1 MSPQQ
6 RFLLLLIVVGALAT
20 VLGLVSKRAS
30 LLPYPVVLAA
40 AGVVIGLLPG
50 GQLTHIGADV
60 ILLAFVPGLVFEAAL
75 TLDLPELRRRLLP
88 IGLLA
93 SAGVALTVV
102 LIGTLT
108 HLILGLSWASGVL
121 LGAILATTDPIAVVT
136 LMRRMNA
143 PAGLSAILEGES
155 LFNDGT
161 GVAVFTAV
169 LATILSGA
177 PSVGDATLRFLEITL
192 GGTAIGLAVGFLGL
206 LLLRFAADAPLE
218 ILATL
223 VIAYGSYLAA
233 DVVHASGI
241 VAVVV
246 AGIVV
251 ARYGSA
257 IGRLHGPQLL
267 GFWSLLA
274 FVLNAVLFILVGA
287 ALPAWRLVPVLGFVV
302 VVFLIMLVTRAVP
315 VYGLL
320 GASALRPPPIPWA
333 WRHLTFWAG
342 LRGALSVALALS
354 VANIAAV
361 DSRVS
366 VIAYGVVLL
375 SLLVQGGLVSPVTRV
390 LGMGAV
396 PGAGFA
402 RPGTLR
408 GDVPP
413 QAHEAP

>member
-6 RFLLLLIVVGALAT
+6 RFLLLIILVGALAT
-20 VLGLVSKRAS
+20 VLGLVSKRARMV
-30 LLPYPVVLAA
+30 PYPVVLAA
-40 AGVVIGLLPG
+40 AGVFVGLLPG
-50 GQLTHIGADV
+50 GQFGRVGADV
-60 ILLAFVPGLVFEAAL
+60 ILLAFVPGLIFEAAL

-88 IGLLA
+88 VGLLA
-93 SAGVALTVV
+93 TAGVALTVL

-108 HLILGLSWASGVL
+108 HLILGLSWASGML
-121 LGAILATTDPIAVVT
+121 LGAILAATDPIAVVT
-136 LMRRMNA
+136 LMRQMKA
-143 PAGLSAILEGES
+143 PSGLSAILEGES

-177 PSVGDATLRFLEITL
+177 PSVGDAAIRFLEITA

-274 FVLNAVLFILVGA
+274 FVLNAMLFILVGA
-287 ALPAWRLVPVLGFVV
+287 ALPAWQLLPVLGFIVV
-302 VVFLIMLVTRAVP
+302 AFLIMLVTRAVP

-320 GASALRPPPIPWA
+320 VVSALRPPPIPWA

-354 VANIAAV
+354 VANIPGV
-361 DSRVS
+361 DSRVAL
-366 VIAYGVVLL
+366 IAYGVVLL
-375 SLLVQGGLVSPVTRV
+375 SLLVQGGLVAPVTR
-390 LGMGAV
+390 G
-396 PGAGFA
+396 
-402 RPGTLR
+402 LR
-408 GDVPP
+408 IETTP
-413 QAHEAP
+413 

>member
-1 MSPQQ
+1 MRARGDHMSAQQ
-6 RFLLLLIVVGALAT
+6 RFLLLLILVGALAT
-20 VLGLVSKRAS
+20 VLGLISKRARMV
-30 LLPYPVVLAA
+30 PYPVVLAA
-40 AGVVIGLLPG
+40 AGVAVGLLPG
-50 GQLTHIGADV
+50 GRLGHVGADV

-88 IGLLA
+88 VSLLA
-93 SAGVALTVV
+93 TVGVALTVL

-108 HLILGLSWASGVL
+108 HLILGLSWASGML
-121 LGAILATTDPIAVVT
+121 LGAILAATDPIAVVT
-136 LMRRMNA
+136 LMRQMKA
-143 PAGLSAILEGES
+143 PSGLSAILEGES

-177 PSVGDATLRFLEITL
+177 PSIGDASLRFVEITA

-274 FVLNAVLFILVGA
+274 FVLNAMLFILVGA
-287 ALPAWRLVPVLGFVV
+287 ALPAWELVPVLGSVV
-302 VVFLIMLVTRAVP
+302 VVFLIMLVTRAIP

-320 GASALRPPPIPWA
+320 AASATRPPPIPWA

-354 VANIAAV
+354 VANLPSV
-361 DSRVS
+361 DRRVA

-375 SLLVQGGLVSPVTRV
+375 SLLVQGGLVVPVTRG
-390 LGMGAV
+390 L
-396 PGAGFA
+396 
-402 RPGTLR
+402 RIGTA
-408 GDVPP
+408 D
-413 QAHEAP
+413 

>member
-1 MSPQQ
+1 VSTQQ
-6 RFLLLLIVVGALAT
+6 RFLLLLILVGALAT
-20 VLGLVSKRAS
+20 VLGLVSKRAR

-40 AGVVIGLLPG
+40 AGVVVGLLPG
-50 GQLTHIGADV
+50 GQLTRIGADV

-75 TLDLPELRRRLLP
+75 TLDLAELRRRLLP
-88 IGLLA
+88 VGLLA
-93 SAGVALTVV
+93 TLGVALTVA
-102 LIGTLT
+102 LIGTVT
-108 HLILGLSWASGVL
+108 HLMLGLSWASGML
-121 LGAILATTDPIAVVT
+121 LGAILAATDPIAVVT
-136 LMRRMNA
+136 LMRRLNA

-161 GVAVFTAV
+161 GVAVFTAI

-177 PSVGDATLRFLEITL
+177 PSIGDATVRFLVITL
-192 GGTAIGLAVGFLGL
+192 GGSAIGLAVGFLGL

-233 DVVHASGI
+233 DIVHASGI

-287 ALPAWRLVPVLGFVV
+287 ALPAWRLLPVLGLVV
-302 VVFLIMLVTRAVP
+302 GVFLIMLVTRAIP

-320 GASALRPPPIPWA
+320 GAAALRSPPIPWP

-354 VANIAAV
+354 VADLAGV

-390 LGMGAV
+390 L
-396 PGAGFA
+396 
-402 RPGTLR
+402 RL
-408 GDVPP
+408 
-413 QAHEAP
+413 QQEA

>member
-1 MSPQQ
+1 MSSEQ
-6 RFLLLLIVVGALAT
+6 RFLLLLILVGALAT
-20 VLGLVSKRAS
+20 VLGLVSKRAR

-50 GQLTHIGADV
+50 GQLGHVGSDV
-60 ILLAFVPGLVFEAAL
+60 ILLAFVPGLIFEAAL
-75 TLDLPELRRRLLP
+75 TLDLPELRRRLVP

-93 SAGVALTVV
+93 TAGVALTVV

-108 HLILGLSWASGVL
+108 HLILGLSWASGML
-121 LGAILATTDPIAVVT
+121 LGAILAATDPIAVVT
-136 LMRRMNA
+136 LMRQMKA
-143 PAGLSAILEGES
+143 PSGLSAILEGES

-169 LATILSGA
+169 LATIVSGS
-177 PSVGDATLRFLEITL
+177 PSIGDASLRFVEITA
-192 GGTAIGLAVGFLGL
+192 GGTLIGLAVGFLGL

-233 DVVHASGI
+233 DVLHASGI

-267 GFWSLLA
+267 GFWNLFA
-274 FVLNAVLFILVGA
+274 FVLNAMLFILVGA
-287 ALPAWRLVPVLGFVV
+287 ALPAWELLPVLGFVA
-302 VVFLIMLVTRAVP
+302 VVFVIMLVTRAIP

-320 GASALRPPPIPWA
+320 ALSAIRPPPIPWA

-354 VANIAAV
+354 VANMPSV
-361 DSRVS
+361 DSRVAL
-366 VIAYGVVLL
+366 IAYGVVLL
-375 SLLVQGGLVSPVTRV
+375 SLLVQGGLVVPVTH
-390 LGMGAV
+390 A
-396 PGAGFA
+396 
-402 RPGTLR
+402 LR
-408 GDVPP
+408 IE
-413 QAHEAP
+413 EAA

>member
-1 MSPQQ
+1 
-6 RFLLLLIVVGALAT
+6 
-20 VLGLVSKRAS
+20 
-30 LLPYPVVLAA
+30 LLPV
-40 AGVVIGLLPG
+40 
-50 GQLTHIGADV
+50 
-60 ILLAFVPGLVFEAAL
+60 
-75 TLDLPELRRRLLP
+75 
-88 IGLLA
+88 GLLA
-93 SAGVALTVV
+93 TAGVALTVV

-108 HLILGLSWASGVL
+108 HLVLGLSWAGGML
-121 LGAILATTDPIAVVT
+121 LGAILAATDPIAVVT
-136 LMRRMNA
+136 LMRQMRA
-143 PAGLSAILEGES
+143 PSGLSAILEGES

-177 PSVGDATLRFLEITL
+177 PSFGDAAIRFVEITA
-192 GGTAIGLAVGFLGL
+192 GGTAIGLGVGFLGL

-233 DVVHASGI
+233 DVLHASGI

-274 FVLNAVLFILVGA
+274 FVLNAMLFILVGA
-287 ALPAWRLVPVLGFVV
+287 ALPAWELLPVLGFVA
-302 VVFLIMLVTRAVP
+302 VVFVIMLVTRAIP

-320 GASALRPPPIPWA
+320 GLSAIRPPTIPWA

-354 VANIAAV
+354 VANMPGV
-361 DSRVS
+361 DSRVAL
-366 VIAYGVVLL
+366 IAYGVVLL
-375 SLLVQGGLVSPVTRV
+375 SLLVQGGLVVPVTRI
-390 LGMGAV
+390 
-396 PGAGFA
+396 
-402 RPGTLR
+402 LR
-408 GDVPP
+408 IET
-413 QAHEAP
+413 AA

>member
-1 MSPQQ
+1 MTAEQ
-6 RFLLLLIVVGALAT
+6 RFLLLLILVGALAT
-20 VLGLVSKRAS
+20 VLGLVSKRARMI
-30 LLPYPVVLAA
+30 PYPVVLAA

-50 GQLTHIGADV
+50 GQLGHVGADV

-88 IGLLA
+88 VGLLA
-93 SAGVALTVV
+93 TVGVALTVV

-108 HLILGLSWASGVL
+108 HLILGLSWASGML
-121 LGAILATTDPIAVVT
+121 LGAILAATDPIAVVT
-136 LMRRMNA
+136 LMRQMRA
-143 PAGLSAILEGES
+143 PSGLSTILEGES

-169 LATILSGA
+169 LATILSGS
-177 PSVGDATLRFLEITL
+177 PSFSDATIRFLEITV

-233 DVVHASGI
+233 DLLHASGI

-251 ARYGSA
+251 ARYGA
-257 IGRLHGPQLL
+257 QIGRLHGPQLL
-267 GFWSLLA
+267 GFWNLLA
-274 FVLNAVLFILVGA
+274 FVLNAMLFILVGA
-287 ALPAWRLVPVLGFVV
+287 AMPAWTLLPVAWLVVLAFV
-302 VVFLIMLVTRAVP
+302 IMLVTRAVP

-320 GASALRPPPIPWA
+320 SLAAYRGPSIPWR
-333 WRHLTFWAG
+333 WRHVTFWAG

-354 VANIAAV
+354 VAGLAGV
-361 DSRVS
+361 DSRLS
-366 VIAYGVVLL
+366 VVAYGVVLL
-375 SLLVQGGLVSPVTRV
+375 SLLVQGALLAPVMRGLQIES
-390 LGMGAV
+390 
-396 PGAGFA
+396 
-402 RPGTLR
+402 
-408 GDVPP
+408 
-413 QAHEAP
+413 EN